1 MVEQGTLQDETRRAL
16 KGETRLLRKMSQKQ
30 SNEIQELKEKTKE
43 LEEKLD
49 ILSHLLLDEIEKDAK
64 PKKVPE
70 RVEYNPERCFWEG
83 VVPLIVLGITFAL
96 MGLQSVGEK
105 GAEPEPEY
113 PVNFTEFRR

>member
-1 MVEQGTLQDETRRAL
+1 MVEVEKVVLPRVKEDHKENY
-16 KGETRLLRKMSQKQ
+16 
-30 SNEIQELKEKTKE
+30 NEVIQELKEKTKE

-49 ILSHLLLDEIEKDAK
+49 ILSHLLLDEIEKDEK
-64 PKKVPE
+64 PEEVPE

-105 GAEPEPEY
+105 VEEPKPEN

>member
-1 MVEQGTLQDETRRAL
+1 MVEVEKVVLPRVKEDHKENYSAV
-16 KGETRLLRKMSQKQ
+16 
-30 SNEIQELKEKTKE
+30 IQELKEKTKE

-49 ILSHLLLDEIEKDAK
+49 ILSHLLLDEIEKDEK
-64 PKKVPE
+64 PKEVSE
-70 RVEYNPERCFWEG
+70 RAEYSPERCFWEG

-105 GAEPEPEY
+105 GAGPEPEY